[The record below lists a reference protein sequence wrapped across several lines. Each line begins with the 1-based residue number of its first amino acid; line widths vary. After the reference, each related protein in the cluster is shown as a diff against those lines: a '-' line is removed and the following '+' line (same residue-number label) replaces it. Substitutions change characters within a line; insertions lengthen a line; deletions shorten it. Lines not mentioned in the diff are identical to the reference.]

1 MRFPFDTIKIDRSFI
16 HARERKER
24 LVVLRAIIAMAH
36 GLEQRVIAEG
46 VETEADV
53 AELLQLGCEY
63 GQGYLFGQSI
73 PAGEAE
79 LLIAEEYRLAGQ

>member
-1 MRFPFDTIKIDRSFI
+1 
-16 HARERKER
+16 
-24 LVVLRAIIAMAH
+24 MAH

-63 GQGYLFGQSI
+63 GQGFLFGQAM

-79 LLIAEEYRLAGQ
+79 LLIAEEFRLAGQ